1 MGRYPAPYK
10 QNWKFEFKKMSQ
22 EPKINFHTALISLQ
36 KRNKKLRRNKEKKPK
51 QNKQKKKK
59 AENKTTEKISKQ

>member
-1 MGRYPAPYK
+1 
-10 QNWKFEFKKMSQ
+10 MSQ

-36 KRNKKLRRNKEKKPK
+36 KRNKKTPTKQRKKKTK

>member
-1 MGRYPAPYK
+1 
-10 QNWKFEFKKMSQ
+10 MSQ

-51 QNKQKKKK
+51 TSKRKKRLKIKLQKKYQN
-59 AENKTTEKISKQ
+59 NKTVIH

>member
-1 MGRYPAPYK
+1 
-10 QNWKFEFKKMSQ
+10 MSQ

-36 KRNKKLRRNKEKKPK
+36 KRNKKLRRNKEKPK

-59 AENKTTEKISKQ
+59 AENKTTEKISK

>member
-1 MGRYPAPYK
+1 
-10 QNWKFEFKKMSQ
+10 MSQ

-36 KRNKKLRRNKEKKPK
+36 KRNKKLRRNKEKKTK

-59 AENKTTEKISKQ
+59 AENKTTEKLSKQ

>member
-1 MGRYPAPYK
+1 
-10 QNWKFEFKKMSQ
+10 MSQ

-36 KRNKKLRRNKEKKPK
+36 KRNKKLRRNKEKKK
-51 QNKQKKKK
+51 KNKQKKKK